1 VPDTTTL
8 SATFR
13 RERLTG
19 SAHGHEKSDHA
30 IVAMRPTNKANEPTG
45 EVSAGASA
53 AEPVERRA
61 GTKGNVGQQSTSR
74 AQNRKSVA
82 QSLERVRQAFA
93 VIYPRWEPCA
103 GKPQYGSGRSA
114 R

>member
-30 IVAMRPTNKANEPTG
+30 IVAMRPTNKANEPTA
-45 EVSAGASA
+45 EVPAGASA

-61 GTKGNVGQQSTSR
+61 GTKPEGRKTGRPEDWKAGRLEDRKTEVKRTSSCGNV
-74 AQNRKSVA
+74 
-82 QSLERVRQAFA
+82 
-93 VIYPRWEPCA
+93 
-103 GKPQYGSGRSA
+103 KP
-114 R
+114 